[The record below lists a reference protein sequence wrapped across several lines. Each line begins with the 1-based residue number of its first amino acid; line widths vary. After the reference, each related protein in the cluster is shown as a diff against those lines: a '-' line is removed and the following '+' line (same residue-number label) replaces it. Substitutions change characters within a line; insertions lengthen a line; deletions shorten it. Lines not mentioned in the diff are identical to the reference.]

1 MNELIS
7 ELVGYGIEKGL
18 VEEDDKIYVINRLL
32 ELFRL
37 DSYTQ
42 TDKAIRQLSEILSD
56 MTDYAAEH
64 GLIPENT
71 NVYRDLFDTKIMGIL
86 TPAPSVVRAKFTDLY
101 VKNPKKATDFYYQF
115 SQDTNYIRKDR
126 VARDKKWKADTQYG
140 KIDITINLSKPEKD
154 PRDIARAATQA
165 KNDYPKCLLCAEN
178 EGYAGTLSH
187 PARQNHR
194 IIPLKLDGQDYYMQY
209 SPYVY
214 YNEHCIVFNAK
225 HTPMKID
232 ESAFRKLLD
241 FVRQF
246 PHYFVGSNADL
257 PIVGGSILAHEHFQ
271 GGHYEFAM
279 AKAPVEKNF
288 SVAGYED
295 VDAGIV
301 AWPMSVIRLSGMD
314 TDRII
319 ALADVILNKWR
330 EYTDEEA
337 FIYAYTDNEPHNTIT
352 PIARKRGD
360 KFELDLVL
368 RNNITTEE
376 HPLGVYHPHA

>member
-101 VKNPKKATDFYYQF
+101 VKNQKKATDFYYQF

-214 YNEHCIVFNAK
+214 
-225 HTPMKID
+225 
-232 ESAFRKLLD
+232 
-241 FVRQF
+241 FV
-246 PHYFVGSNADL
+246 PAS
-257 PIVGGSILAHEHFQ
+257 
-271 GGHYEFAM
+271 
-279 AKAPVEKNF
+279 
-288 SVAGYED
+288 
-295 VDAGIV
+295 
-301 AWPMSVIRLSGMD
+301 
-314 TDRII
+314 
-319 ALADVILNKWR
+319 
-330 EYTDEEA
+330 
-337 FIYAYTDNEPHNTIT
+337 
-352 PIARKRGD
+352 
-360 KFELDLVL
+360 
-368 RNNITTEE
+368 
-376 HPLGVYHPHA
+376 